1 MKYIEK
7 LFVIVFFCFF
17 SNLAYTETGI
27 ITYIDMDKIMNNSTA
42 GKKFTK
48 SLEDLHKSNIEKYK
62 KIEKSLKDKE
72 NKILSQK
79 NVLSKEEF
87 EKKVSD
93 LRIEAKD
100 YREKRSNSINELNNM
115 RLEGTSKLINLINP
129 ILAEYS
135 KINNIAMIMQKKSI
149 VIGKSDLEI
158 TDKILEIVNQK
169 IEKIDLN

>member
-62 KIEKSLKDKE
+62 KIEKS
-72 NKILSQK
+72 
-79 NVLSKEEF
+79 
-87 EKKVSD
+87 
-93 LRIEAKD
+93 
-100 YREKRSNSINELNNM
+100 
-115 RLEGTSKLINLINP
+115 
-129 ILAEYS
+129 
-135 KINNIAMIMQKKSI
+135 
-149 VIGKSDLEI
+149 
-158 TDKILEIVNQK
+158 
-169 IEKIDLN
+169 

>member
-1 MKYIEK
+1 MKYFEK

-17 SNLAYTETGI
+17 SNLSYAEKII
-27 ITYIDMDKIMNNSTA
+27 ITYIDMDKIMNNSVA

-62 KIEKSLKDKE
+62 KIEKDLKDKE

-79 NVLSKEEF
+79 NVLSKDEF
-87 EKKVSD
+87 NKKVSD
-93 LRIEAKD
+93 LRSEAKD
-100 YREKRSNSINELNNM
+100 YRDQRTDSINKLNDM
-115 RLEGTSKLINLINP
+115 RLKGTSKLINLINP

-135 KINNIAMIMQKKSI
+135 KENNISMILQKKSI

-158 TDKILEIVNQK
+158 TDKILKIVNQK
-169 IEKIDLN
+169 IDKIALD